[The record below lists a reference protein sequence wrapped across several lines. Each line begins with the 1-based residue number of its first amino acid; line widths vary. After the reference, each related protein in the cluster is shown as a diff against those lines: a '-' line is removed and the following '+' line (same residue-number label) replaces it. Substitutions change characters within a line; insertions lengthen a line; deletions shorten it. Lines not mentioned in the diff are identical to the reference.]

1 MSNYLDKSNQLIQE
15 KKFEEAK
22 VLLETHLNEDTENA
36 EALKLLGLCFVNL
49 NYIDQAID
57 TFEKVTQYKPEDATS
72 WYYLATLYDQKDNFA
87 KSENAYKQVIS
98 LRPEYVD
105 ALKSFAILY
114 LRCKQPQNA
123 KIYAQKA
130 SELDPLDYQ
139 PYYMLGTIAISD
151 KDFKTAIINY
161 EKAISFNQSNPSI
174 FNSLGAAYFAQNRLD
189 DAIKM
194 FNHALLLDEEN
205 ALSHYHMGNIAQI
218 RKQYNEAFEH
228 FKVAYSKE
236 PSTVNLSALAY
247 SAIKAKKYEDAEIL
261 YKTLSVIYPEKQNF
275 QYNFACAQVELKKYK
290 EAIPILKKLVTE
302 NPKSATMAEKLAEVY
317 AKLGELQ
324 DAKNVYE
331 RLIKK
336 GKISAETYY
345 RFALIC
351 IKAGSLDR
359 ATKIFKKALELE
371 PENAEVHKNLGVI
384 YLKQRLFDY
393 AQDEFETALKLAP
406 DDMQINFEFANYLYA
421 TADYIAAKALY
432 ERVTANVTNN
442 ASYYFY
448 QGLNYLALNELENAQ
463 IAFEKSRN
471 LERNDLNTYHLA
483 RTNYYTHNFNK
494 AKELLEELET
504 QDIDAQNL
512 MALTLYELEKY
523 QDAIAI
529 YNKILEK
536 FHENINIMLSLAKCY
551 IKVNNKE
558 EALKAIIVTLE
569 RYPDHEEALSL
580 LKEAKA
586 L

>member
-1 MSNYLDKSNQLIQE
+1 MSKYLDKSNQLIQE

-22 VLLETHLNEDTENA
+22 VLLETHLNEDAENA

-49 NYIDQAID
+49 NNIDQAID
-57 TFEKVTQYKPEDATS
+57 TFEKVTQRKPEDATS
-72 WYYLATLYDQKDNFA
+72 WYYLATLYDQKDAFS

-114 LRCKQPQNA
+114 LRHKQPENA
-123 KIYAQKA
+123 QIYAQKA
-130 SELDPLDYQ
+130 AELDPLDYQ
-139 PYYMLGTIAISD
+139 PYYMLGTIAISH
-151 KDFKTAIINY
+151 KDFKTAAINY
-161 EKAISFNQSNPSI
+161 EKAISLNPSSPSM
-174 FNSLGAAYFAQNRLD
+174 FNSLGAAYFALNRLD
-189 DAIKM
+189 DAVKM
-194 FNHALLLDEEN
+194 FNNALLLDEAN

-218 RKQYNEAFEH
+218 KKLYNEAFEH
-228 FKVAYSKE
+228 FKKAYAKE
-236 PSTVNLSALAY
+236 PTTLNLNALAY
-247 SAIKAKKYEDAEIL
+247 SALKAQKYEDAATL

-275 QYNFACAQVELKKYK
+275 QYNLACAQVELKKYK
-290 EAIPILKKLVTE
+290 DAIPILKKLVTE

-317 AKLGELQ
+317 AQLGELQ

-359 ATKIFKKALELE
+359 ATKIFKKALELN

-406 DDMQINFEFANYLYA
+406 NDMQINFEFANYLYA

-432 ERVTANVTNN
+432 ERVTANVTDN

-448 QGLNYLALNELENAQ
+448 QGLNYLALNELENAKTV
-463 IAFEKSRN
+463 FEKSRN

-483 RTNYYTHNFNK
+483 RTNYYTHDFSQAK
-494 AKELLEELET
+494 ALLDELET

-512 MALTLYELEKY
+512 MALTLYELGKY
-523 QDAIAI
+523 QDAIVI

-551 IKVNNKE
+551 IKVNNKKD
-558 EALKAIIVTLE
+558 ALKAINATLE